1 MRIALYQLLF
11 MDKIPEHAAINESVE
26 LVKQVQGQ
34 KAASLVNGVLRNIV
48 RNKQNIRFPNEKDDR
63 IFYLSIIHSHPK
75 WITKRWVRF
84 WGEEFA
90 VELMKANNQIPY
102 IAMRINKLK
111 TNKQEVEEILTK
123 NEIKFEESSYHPGTY
138 KVKNLGNSITKTEI
152 YQKGYMTVQDPA
164 ASLAAVL
171 TNAKPGMKVI
181 DLCAAPGGKSFKIA
195 EMMENKG
202 TLVSNDKYWGKLKI
216 LTAEAERLGIKII
229 EQHKEDAAECTAK
242 EKADVVL
249 IDAPCSGSGTFSKKP
264 DIKWKKEIEDVYKLT
279 KIQKD
284 ILKNAPNL
292 VKDDGAIV
300 YSTCSLEPDENMEIA
315 KWFLN
320 TFPEYIIDPAE
331 QYLPKEICKDGAMQ
345 MFPHLH
351 GTDGAFAVRFSVK
364 YLKRYASRMQD
375 AMANFTTT
383 LQESIG
389 GIRVL
394 KALNAKQTTDQRFA
408 TDTERY
414 VKSAIKHKKVMAL
427 VPAVNEIWAILG
439 LCVVLVVG
447 GQQVLVAK
455 TIKADD
461 LMTFLFMLFALM
473 TPITA
478 LISAYSRLQQGI
490 VAGERVMSI
499 LSEEPTIIDG
509 KEEINSMEKEL
520 RFENVNFGYTANPVL
535 KNIDLKLEKG
545 KKIAFVGG
553 SGSGKSTALDLITRF
568 YDPVSGKLTLD
579 GRDVKDI
586 KLANYRAMFG
596 IVSQENI
603 LFNDSIYNNIIY
615 GMEDV
620 DDDEVIESAKIANAY
635 KFIMKLPDQFDTII
649 GDRGVTLSGGERQR
663 IAIARALVRNPEI
676 LIFDEA
682 TSALD
687 VESEKVVQDA
697 IDSSL
702 KDKTAVIVAHR
713 LSTIVN
719 CDTIYMFSNGEVVE
733 QGTHQELLEMNGY
746 YRSLYDIQFKKGI

>member
-1 MRIALYQLLF
+1 MADKKKKNLNIGDAYRIAWSFTKDNRLLLF
-11 MDKIPEHAAINESVE
+11 ASFVLNILFSLFSAVTIALIKPILNFLFEVGD
-26 LVKQVQGQ
+26 Q
-34 KAASLVNGVLRNIV
+34 KAVNETALDIGFFQEIKDSFFDFFLKIITGDTVEATMIRLGVVIIVMFLFKNLFKYLGAVVGNVFNQKVIKNIRDTVFFKVTSLSMDYFNREKQGTIISKVANDVSLLNNTTVASINGVIRDIVQIIIFLFFLLTISVQLTLIAFSTSILSLVF
-48 RNKQNIRFPNEKDDR
+48 IR
-63 IFYLSIIHSHPK
+63 I
-75 WITKRWVRF
+75 
-84 WGEEFA
+84 
-90 VELMKANNQIPY
+90 
-102 IAMRINKLK
+102 
-111 TNKQEVEEILTK
+111 
-123 NEIKFEESSYHPGTY
+123 
-138 KVKNLGNSITKTEI
+138 
-152 YQKGYMTVQDPA
+152 
-164 ASLAAVL
+164 
-171 TNAKPGMKVI
+171 
-181 DLCAAPGGKSFKIA
+181 
-195 EMMENKG
+195 
-202 TLVSNDKYWGKLKI
+202 
-216 LTAEAERLGIKII
+216 
-229 EQHKEDAAECTAK
+229 
-242 EKADVVL
+242 
-249 IDAPCSGSGTFSKKP
+249 
-264 DIKWKKEIEDVYKLT
+264 
-279 KIQKD
+279 
-284 ILKNAPNL
+284 
-292 VKDDGAIV
+292 
-300 YSTCSLEPDENMEIA
+300 
-315 KWFLN
+315 
-320 TFPEYIIDPAE
+320 
-331 QYLPKEICKDGAMQ
+331 
-345 MFPHLH
+345 
-351 GTDGAFAVRFSVK
+351 SVK

-394 KALNAKQTTDQRFA
+394 KSLNAKEATDQRFA
-408 TDTERY
+408 TDTESY

-455 TIKADD
+455 TVKADD

-473 TPITA
+473 TPITS
-478 LISAYSRLQQGI
+478 LLSAYSKLQQGI

-499 LSEEPTIIDG
+499 LNEKPTVLDG
-509 KEEINSMEKEL
+509 TKEITSMENEL
-520 RFENVNFGYTANPVL
+520 KFEGVTFGYTANPVL
-535 KNIDLKLEKG
+535 KSIDLTLEKG

-568 YDPVSGKLTLD
+568 YDPKDGKLTLD
-579 GRDVKDI
+579 CTDVKDI
-586 KLANYRAMFG
+586 KLADYRAMFG

-620 DDDEVIESAKIANAY
+620 EDDEVIKSAKIANAY
-635 KFIMKLPDQFDTII
+635 KFIMKLPDQFDTVI

-663 IAIARALVRNPEI
+663 VAIARALVRNPEI

-719 CDTIYMFSNGEVVE
+719 CDTIYMFNNGEVVE

-746 YRSLYDIQFKKGI
+746 YKNLYDIQFKKGI